1 MKKYLLFIVL
11 CLLVNMAN
19 GGIIP
24 DGMKFAGQLEMRNS
38 CISHEQRE
46 ILFEQVRSYKNSR
59 TTADSVFL
67 EDPMGNGG
75 MFGPQNLILNYVDE
89 DSAFN
94 SVLDYYCS
102 FATYDGHK
110 GTDIIIPTFWHMDE
124 MTTPVLAAANGN
136 VVYTHDGEFDRQLDL
151 DSIAVANLVAVEY
164 DAGIY
169 GLYGH
174 LKKNSIRV
182 EEGQFVLMGDTL
194 GYVGSSGFSTWPH
207 LHYELLDSDMNMI
220 DPWHGECNPE
230 ASQWN
235 NQYPFLD
242 EHPTEVKNF
251 ISSSYP
257 ITSLADLRTAI
268 SENAPFRQHVNPGET
283 WWSYLMV
290 MSLHKT
296 DTLKWMFYKNGA
308 YDYQISLVPGDN
320 NNYWPEWLEIYPRS
334 DWVQEASF
342 PSGDDCLGDWTE
354 KFYINSELIDSLAYV
369 CDNIPNEF
377 PNVHP
382 FIFQVMAD
390 TTITA
395 AINSDDDDGTI
406 IWNSASIPPQH
417 GTFKTFGGYQRNFI
431 YTPDPGFSGLDSVQI
446 MAKDDKGATEV
457 GVHYFDVQ
465 HLSLANTTIPNQFE
479 LYQNYPNPFNPV
491 TTLQYALPGDALVNI
506 TIYDIMGRQVKTLI
520 NRSQTAG
527 YKSIQWDATNDNNQP
542 VSAGLY
548 LYTIQAGE
556 FRQVRKT
563 VLLK

>member
-38 CISHEQRE
+38 CISLEQRE
-46 ILFEQVRSYKNSR
+46 ILFEQIRSYKNSR
-59 TTADSVFL
+59 TTAESVFL

-151 DSIAVANLVAVEY
+151 DSTAVANLVAVEY
-164 DAGIY
+164 NAGIY

-174 LKKNSIRV
+174 LKKNSIWV

-268 SENAPFRQHVNPGET
+268 SENAPFRKHVNPGET

-308 YDYQISLVPGDN
+308 YDYQISLVPGDST
-320 NNYWPEWLEIYPRS
+320 NYWPEWLEIYPRS
-334 DWVQEASF
+334 DWYQEASF
-342 PSGDDCLGDWTE
+342 PSGDDCHGDWTE

-369 CDNIPNEF
+369 CDNIPNES

-382 FIFQVMAD
+382 VIFQVMVD
-390 TTITA
+390 GTITA

-406 IWNSASIPPQH
+406 IWNSANIPPQH

-446 MAKDDKGATEV
+446 MAKDDKGATEI

-465 HLSLANTTIPNQFE
+465 YLSLANTTIPNQFE
-479 LYQNYPNPFNPV
+479 FYQNYPNPFNPTTTIEFSIPQTEFV
-491 TTLQYALPGDALVNI
+491 TIKVYNVVGNEI
-506 TIYDIMGRQVKTLI
+506 TTLI
-520 NRSQTAG
+520 NDELSTGNHSIKWDGSQEPSGVYFVQIEGGSFVQT
-527 YKSIQWDATNDNNQP
+527 K
-542 VSAGLY
+542 
-548 LYTIQAGE
+548 
-556 FRQVRKT
+556 KM

>member
-1 MKKYLLFIVL
+1 
-11 CLLVNMAN
+11 
-19 GGIIP
+19 
-24 DGMKFAGQLEMRNS
+24 
-38 CISHEQRE
+38 
-46 ILFEQVRSYKNSR
+46 
-59 TTADSVFL
+59 
-67 EDPMGNGG
+67 
-75 MFGPQNLILNYVDE
+75 
-89 DSAFN
+89 
-94 SVLDYYCS
+94 
-102 FATYDGHK
+102 
-110 GTDIIIPTFWHMDE
+110 
-124 MTTPVLAAANGN
+124 
-136 VVYTHDGEFDRQLDL
+136 
-151 DSIAVANLVAVEY
+151 
-164 DAGIY
+164 
-169 GLYGH
+169 
-174 LKKNSIRV
+174 
-182 EEGQFVLMGDTL
+182 
-194 GYVGSSGFSTWPH
+194 
-207 LHYELLDSDMNMI
+207 MI

-334 DWVQEASF
+334 DWVQESTF

-369 CDNIPNEF
+369 CDNIPNES
-377 PNVHP
+377 PNIHP
-382 FIFQVMAD
+382 VIFQVMAD

-417 GTFKTFGGYQRNFI
+417 GTFTTFGGYQKNFI

-446 MAKDDKGATEV
+446 MAMDDKGSTDI

-465 HLSLANTTIPNQFE
+465 YLGLTYPSIPKQFE

-520 NRSQTAG
+520 DRSQTAG

-548 LYTIQAGE
+548 LYTIQAGDYS
-556 FRQVRKT
+556 QTKKM